1 VGSKDVDPPSR
12 QKHFY
17 EESRPMSEGMEHF
30 GVSSSQ
36 TPNLEAAASEFRS
49 KVEDA
54 ANRLSGA
61 AEQFVA
67 MSEGLLAA
75 VEEAR
80 QAAERAQQA
89 QRSVEEIKDRMS
101 SDYGNVSSLVRD
113 LQQRIGALATLA
125 QPLPGESKSSESEGQ
140 SSEPQPINAGYGNP
154 GESSW

>member
-1 VGSKDVDPPSR
+1 
-12 QKHFY
+12 
-17 EESRPMSEGMEHF
+17 MSEGMEQF
-30 GVSSSQ
+30 GTPSS
-36 TPNLEAAASEFRS
+36 PNQNLQAAASEFRS

-61 AEQFVA
+61 AEQFIT
-67 MSEGLLAA
+67 MSDSLLAA

-80 QAAERAQQA
+80 QSADRAQQA
-89 QRSVEEIKDRMS
+89 QRSVEELKDRMA

-125 QPLPGESKSSESEGQ
+125 QPLPSESQSSEPEHHE
-140 SSEPQPINAGYGNP
+140 EPQPINAGYGNP

>member
-1 VGSKDVDPPSR
+1 
-12 QKHFY
+12 
-17 EESRPMSEGMEHF
+17 MSEGMEQY
-30 GVSSSQ
+30 GSQ
-36 TPNLEAAASEFRS
+36 PAQSTSLEAAANEFRS

-54 ANRLSGA
+54 ASRLSGA

-80 QAAERAQQA
+80 QAAERAQTA
-89 QRSVEEIKDRMS
+89 QRSVESLKEQMAR
-101 SDYGNVSSLVRD
+101 DYGNVSDLVRD

-125 QPLPGESKSSESEGQ
+125 QPMPSSSPEPQ
-140 SSEPQPINAGYGNP
+140 PLHQEPQPINSGYNSP

>member
-1 VGSKDVDPPSR
+1 
-12 QKHFY
+12 
-17 EESRPMSEGMEHF
+17 MTEGMEQYGSHS
-30 GVSSSQ
+30 GQAHS
-36 TPNLEAAASEFRS
+36 LEAAASEFRS

-54 ANRLSGA
+54 ASRLSGA

-80 QAAERAQQA
+80 QAAERAEAA
-89 QRSVEEIKDRMS
+89 QRSVEGLKEQMS
-101 SDYGNVSSLVRD
+101 RDYGNVSDLVRD

-125 QPLPGESKSSESEGQ
+125 QPLPATGSEPEPLHP
-140 SSEPQPINAGYGNP
+140 EPQPINSGNNSP